1 MDDLLDS
8 QYVIFKLADDKCAL
22 KINDIFETIRMQ
34 KITAVPNSRAFLE
47 GIINLRGK
55 VVPVVNIH
63 KRFGIKNYSATKS
76 TRIIV
81 VESRD
86 EIIGMIVDEVSQ
98 VLRFKEIQ
106 QAPDML
112 GELDSSYFLGI
123 GIMEEG
129 IAGILKIDKI
139 LYHE

>member
-22 KINDIFETIRMQ
+22 KINDIFEIIKMQ

-123 GIMEEG
+123 GIIEEG